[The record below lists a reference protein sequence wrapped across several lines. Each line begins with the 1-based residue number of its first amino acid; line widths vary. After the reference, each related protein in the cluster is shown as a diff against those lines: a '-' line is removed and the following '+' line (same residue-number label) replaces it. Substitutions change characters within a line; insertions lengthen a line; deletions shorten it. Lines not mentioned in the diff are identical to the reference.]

1 MGELVVESMLTLYDG
16 GTFIKKGP
24 VEKELD
30 CRRLFLL
37 NWLEIDIRLR

>member
-1 MGELVVESMLTLYDG
+1 MGGLVESVLTLYDG
-16 GTFIKKGP
+16 GTFIKKGV

-30 CRRLFLL
+30 CRRLFPF